1 MSPPPSPSPSTPSD
15 AALEAILR
23 DTLTSTY
30 VDDDYYALLSAD
42 VAEWDAMGT
51 PLTEAE
57 RATHEALVLHES
69 WLLDRRRFEEW
80 YGLYARECLYW
91 VPAADPTTDPAAADP
106 RRRVT
111 IACDDRRRLGDR
123 IVWLRT
129 GVAYSQLPPSHTAHL
144 SSGFVRVP
152 TARPGEVKI
161 RSNTVVHEIRS
172 GHVLQTMA
180 GWTGHVLVEE
190 DGALRIARKVV
201 ALLDAARSHH
211 NLTFLL

>member
-1 MSPPPSPSPSTPSD
+1 VSAEPT
-15 AALEAILR
+15 ALDAILR

-30 VDDDYYALLSAD
+30 VDDDYYALLRAD
-42 VAEWDAMGT
+42 VAEWDARGT
-51 PLTEAE
+51 PLTGAE

-91 VPAADPTTDPAAADP
+91 VPAADPITDPAAADP

-111 IACDDRRRLGDR
+111 IVCDDRRRLGDR

-152 TARPGEVKI
+152 TARAGEIKI

-180 GWTGHVLVEE
+180 GWSGHVLVEE
-190 DGALRIARKVV
+190 DGELRIARKVV
-201 ALLDAARSHH
+201 ALLDADRSHH

>member
-1 MSPPPSPSPSTPSD
+1 MTNDAVHGPS
-15 AALEAILR
+15 LEAVLR

-30 VDDDYYALLSAD
+30 VDDAYYALLRAD
-42 VAEWDAMGT
+42 VAEWDAPGM
-51 PLTEAE
+51 PLTDGE

-69 WLLDRRRFEEW
+69 WLLDRRRFEDW

-91 VPAADPTTDPAAADP
+91 VPAADPVADPAAADP
-106 RRRVT
+106 RRRVA

-144 SSGFVRVP
+144 SSGFVRLP
-152 TARPGEVKI
+152 TARPGEIKI
-161 RSNTVVHEIRS
+161 RSNTVVHEVRS
-172 GHVLQTMA
+172 GHVLQTLA
-180 GWTGHVLVEE
+180 GWTGHVLVQE
-190 DGALRIARKVV
+190 DGQWRISRKAV
-201 ALLDAARSHH
+201 ALLDAERAHH

>member
-1 MSPPPSPSPSTPSD
+1 VSTPD
-15 AALEAILR
+15 AALAAILR

-30 VDDDYYALLSAD
+30 VDDDYYALLQAD
-42 VAEWDAMGT
+42 VAEWDACGT
-51 PLTEAE
+51 PLTDAE
-57 RATHEALVLHES
+57 RATFEALVLHES
-69 WLLDRRRFEEW
+69 WLLDRRRFEDW
-80 YGLYARECLYW
+80 YALYARECLYW
-91 VPAADPTTDPAAADP
+91 VPAADPVADPAAADP

-152 TARPGEVKI
+152 TTRLGEIKI
-161 RSNTVVHEIRS
+161 RSNTVVHEVRS
-172 GHVLQTMA
+172 GHVQQTLA

-190 DGALRIARKVV
+190 DGAWRIGRKTV
-201 ALLDAARSHH
+201 ALLDAERAHH